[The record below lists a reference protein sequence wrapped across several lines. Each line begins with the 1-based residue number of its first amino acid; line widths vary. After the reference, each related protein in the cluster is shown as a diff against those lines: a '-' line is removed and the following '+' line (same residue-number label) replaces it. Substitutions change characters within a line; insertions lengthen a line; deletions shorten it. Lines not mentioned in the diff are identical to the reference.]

1 MHRLVQKDHTQHRG
15 AMNSFLNKLRLREK
29 LLVLVLPLV
38 IAPIFVVAG
47 VIGLIANQ
55 QAYLGITKTS
65 KDDLQHLSEFCIDL
79 LNSHYQQ
86 FQVYKQDKARNLNNQ
101 LASLTALSY
110 NLVAAEHN
118 QYVQG
123 RTDLE
128 TAKNEARRALKK
140 INVGENGYIYA
151 MTTRGELKAHIAR
164 EGENVFNERDG
175 NGRYFIREMCAAA
188 RASKPGET
196 LFITYPWS
204 NAALGDTKPRTKVVA
219 YKYFREW
226 DWIIAA
232 GSYPDESAGDAA
244 FERQSFAKLKESI
257 RAKKVGA
264 SGYIFCMDRK
274 GTFTIHPDSEGKNL
288 IDAKDLDG
296 NSFIREMCNNKS
308 GWIRYPWKNS
318 TDAAPRMK
326 IVRYEYFEP
335 WDWIVAVGSYEDE
348 FYQEA
353 NKIKTHILFIM
364 TLLILVVGAAATSL
378 VVRASTIFTSP
389 ITQMMT
395 VIKHIKR
402 GNLDE
407 RIAVSGE
414 DELAEMGSAFNR
426 MTDIIQRNKAIESN
440 LAQQGKM
447 ASLGVLSSGVAH
459 EINNPLGIILGYAGY
474 LESKMGEDDPNYQ
487 YIHEIKRESK
497 RCKKIVQDLLS
508 YARTPSPTLE
518 PTDLNDLLQQIV
530 DFAAN
535 HTDMRGITIKTALA
549 GDLPPVEL
557 DGDQMRQVTINLIL
571 NAGGAMPDGGTLT
584 VSTEAVDAGHV
595 RITFSDSGCGIPA
608 ESLEKIFEPFYTT
621 KARGTGLGLAITR
634 QIIEQHHG
642 EIHIDSTVGKG
653 TSVTVTLPTEREE
666 L

>member
-1 MHRLVQKDHTQHRG
+1 
-15 AMNSFLNKLRLREK
+15 MNSFLNKLKLRGK
-29 LLVLVLPLV
+29 LLALVLPLV
-38 IAPIFVVAG
+38 IIPIFVVAA

-65 KDDLQHLSEFCIDL
+65 KDDLKHVSEFCIDL

-86 FQVYKQDKARNLNNQ
+86 FQVYKLDKARNLNNE
-101 LASLTALSY
+101 LATLTALSY
-110 NLVAAEHN
+110 NLVAVEHN
-118 QYVQG
+118 LQKQG
-123 RTDLE
+123 KISLE
-128 TAKNEARRALKK
+128 SAKNEARQALKK
-140 INVGENGYIYA
+140 INVGESGYIYA
-151 MTTRGELKAHIAR
+151 MTSQGHLEAHIAR
-164 EGENVFNERDG
+164 EGENIFNERDES
-175 NGRYFIREMCAAA
+175 GRYFIREMCAAA

-196 LFITYPWS
+196 LFITYPWR
-204 NAALGDTKPRTKVVA
+204 NAVLGDTKPRKKVVA

-226 DWIIAA
+226 DWIIAS
-232 GSYPDESAGDAA
+232 GSYPDETVGDAA

-264 SGYIFCMDRK
+264 SGYIFCMDSK

-296 NSFIREMCNNKS
+296 NSFIREMCSNKS

-318 TDAAPRMK
+318 TDTAARMK

-348 FYQEA
+348 FYLEA

-364 TLLILVVGAAATSL
+364 TLLILVVGAAAITL
-378 VVRASTIFTSP
+378 VVRVSTIFTLP
-389 ITQMMT
+389 ITHMMS
-395 VIKHIKR
+395 VIKRIKR

-407 RIAVSGE
+407 RMTISGE
-414 DELAEMGSAFNR
+414 DELAEMARAFNR
-426 MTDIIQRNKAIESN
+426 MTEIIQRNKTMESN

-459 EINNPLGIILGYAGY
+459 EINNPLGVILGYAAH
-474 LESKMGEDDPNYQ
+474 LESKMDEGDPNYQ

-508 YARTPSPTLE
+508 YARTPRPTLE

-535 HTDMRGITIKTALA
+535 HTDMRGITISTRLA
-549 GDLPPVEL
+549 SGLPLVEL
-557 DGDQMRQVTINLIL
+557 DGDQIRQVAINLIL
-571 NAGGAMPDGGTLT
+571 NAGGAMPNGVTLT
-584 VSTEAVDAGHV
+584 VSTEAVDSMHLRV
-595 RITFSDSGCGIPA
+595 TFSDSGSGIPV

-642 EIHIDSTVGKG
+642 EIHIDSVVGVG
-653 TSVTVTLPTEREE
+653 TCVTVTLPTEQEE

>member
-1 MHRLVQKDHTQHRG
+1 MK
-15 AMNSFLNKLRLREK
+15 SFLNKLKLRGK
-29 LLVLVLPLV
+29 LLALVLPLV
-38 IAPIFVVAG
+38 IIPIFVVAG
-47 VIGLIANQ
+47 VIGYIANE
-55 QAYLGITKTS
+55 QAYRGITKTS
-65 KDDLQHLSEFCIDL
+65 KDDLQHLSAFCIDL

-86 FQVYKQDKARNLNNQ
+86 FQVYRQDKARNLNKE
-101 LASLTALSY
+101 LATLVTLSY
-110 NLVAAEHN
+110 NLVSAEQN
-118 QYVQG
+118 QHAQG
-123 RTDLE
+123 MADLP
-128 TAKNEARRALKK
+128 TAKREARLALKMV
-140 INVGENGYIYA
+140 NVGESGYIFA
-151 MTTRGELKAHIAR
+151 MTSRGDLHAHIAR
-164 EGENVFNERDG
+164 EGENVFNERDE

-188 RASKPGET
+188 LASKPGET
-196 LFITYPWS
+196 LFITYPWR
-204 NAALGDTKPRTKVVA
+204 NAVLGDKKPRNKVVA

-232 GSYPDESAGDAA
+232 GSYLDETSNDGAYARKS
-244 FERQSFAKLKESI
+244 FEKLKESI

-264 SGYIFCMDRK
+264 TGYIFCMDSK

-288 IDAKDLDG
+288 INAKDLNG
-296 NSFIREMCNNKS
+296 NSFIKEMCNKKS

-318 TDAAPRMK
+318 TDKTDRMK
-326 IVRYEYFEP
+326 IVRYDYFEP
-335 WDWIVAVGSYEDE
+335 WDWIIAVGSYEDE

-353 NKIKTHILFIM
+353 HKIKSHIMLSM
-364 TLLILVVGAAATSL
+364 ALLILIVGAIATIL
-378 VVRASTIFTSP
+378 VFKVSTIITSP
-389 ITQMMT
+389 ITHMMS
-395 VIKHIKR
+395 VIKRVKR

-407 RIAVSGE
+407 RMTVGGE

-426 MTDIIQRNKAIESN
+426 MTDIIQSNKELESN

-459 EINNPLGIILGYAGY
+459 EINNPLGVILGYAGY

-508 YARTPSPTLE
+508 YARTPRPILE

-530 DFAAN
+530 NFAAN
-535 HTDMRGITIKTALA
+535 HTDMRGITINTSLA
-549 GDLPPVEL
+549 RNLPTVEL
-557 DGDQMRQVTINLIL
+557 DGDQMRQVAINLIL
-571 NAGGAMPDGGTLT
+571 NAGGAMPEGGSLT
-584 VSTEAVDAGHV
+584 VSTEAVDPTHV

-621 KARGTGLGLAITR
+621 KALGTGLGLAITR

-642 EIHIDSTVGKG
+642 EIHIESTVGSG
-653 TSVTVTLPTEREE
+653 TRVTVTLPTEQEE